1 MNVVVRPD
9 LIEKFGDS
17 FKEKEYQLSLKID
30 SNKPYFAVRID
41 GRGFSKFTKRMK
53 FKQDSFLN
61 KELSETMM
69 ETTKL
74 LMENWQASIGYTQ
87 SDEITLIFK
96 TERKQFDG
104 KVQKLVSLI
113 AAQTSVLFNKI
124 LSDKLSENKET
135 NAFRL
140 GVMNAIFPLL
150 PIFDCRVI
158 ELDDEKDVVDILNWR
173 LQDEVRNSILN
184 LGYFNFNQKEL
195 HKLNCKSVQ
204 QKLLTGKNIDWNKLS
219 NYEKYGCFFIRKQVV
234 INEGTDREAVR
245 NKIFRDEE
253 LELLQL
259 IQLSEAETKT
269 DVVSEKLK
277 LFLI

>member
-1 MNVVVRPD
+1 MTVIVRPD

-17 FKEKEYQLSLKID
+17 FKEKENKFSLRINSD
-30 SNKPYFAVRID
+30 KPYFAVRID

-61 KELSETMM
+61 KELSEIMM

-87 SDEITLIFK
+87 SDEITLIFR

-104 KVQKLVSLI
+104 KVQKLVSFI

-124 LSDKLSENKET
+124 LSNKLSENKEI
-135 NAFRL
+135 NEVRL
-140 GVMNAIFPLL
+140 DVLNNMFPLL
-150 PIFDCRVI
+150 PIFDCRII
-158 ELDDEKDVVDILNWR
+158 ELDDEKDVVNVLNWR
-173 LQDEVRNSILN
+173 LQDGVRNSILN

-195 HKLNCKSVQ
+195 HKLNCKSIQ
-204 QKLLTGKNIDWNKLS
+204 QKLSIEKNIDWNKLS

-234 INEGTDREAVR
+234 INEGTDREALR
-245 NKIFRDEE
+245 NKVFRDEK

-269 DVVSEKLK
+269 DVDSEKLK